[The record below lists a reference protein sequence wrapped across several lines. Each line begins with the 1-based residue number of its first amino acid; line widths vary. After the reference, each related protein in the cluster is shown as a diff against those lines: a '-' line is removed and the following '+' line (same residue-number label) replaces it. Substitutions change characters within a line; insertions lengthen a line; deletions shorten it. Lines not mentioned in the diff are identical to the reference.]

1 MTQDRD
7 APIIGQA
14 FAPGASRG
22 MPARLCLNASQRVVW
37 IETEQGPASG
47 RALVKVVTLEAPLGS
62 VETRLCLPDG
72 WLFLTNDRR
81 IHSLLGRNRLGA
93 WRHSLEAFSPRLIG
107 VFAAALVGLWAIWA
121 YALPLL
127 AAIAVW
133 LTPPQMIAA
142 IDRGT
147 LNSFDATFAEP
158 TTVSAQRQ
166 SEIQDLFEKL
176 VVHVPQHNDHSFRLE
191 FRAIPA
197 VGPNAFALPGGT
209 MIMTD
214 DMIDTFGD
222 DRDLIAGVL
231 AHEMGHVV
239 DQHGLKMLY
248 RSVSLYVIFALFAGD
263 FGPVLDEV
271 MVEGHALLA
280 LVHSKRFERDADQFA
295 LGLLHD
301 AGISPLGL
309 RRFFKELEKYD
320 VPTDWMSTHPLS
332 KDRVDAIDAFID
344 AHKK

>member
-1 MTQDRD
+1 MTQDPD
-7 APIIGQA
+7 ATITGQA

-22 MPARLCLNASQRVVW
+22 MSATLRLNTSRSLVW
-37 IETEQGPASG
+37 IETAEGAVSD
-47 RALVKVVTLEAPLGS
+47 RALVRNITLEAPLGS
-62 VETRLCLPDG
+62 VETRLALPDG
-72 WLFLTNDRR
+72 WLFLTNDMR
-81 IHSLLGRNRLGA
+81 IHALLGRNRFGA
-93 WRHSLEAFSPRLIG
+93 WRHALEAFSPRLIG
-107 VFAAALVGLWAIWA
+107 VFAAAIVGLWAIWT
-121 YALPLL
+121 YAIPLL

-158 TTVSAQRQ
+158 TTLSAQRQ
-166 SEIQDLFEKL
+166 NEIHDLFKRL
-176 VVHVPQHNDHSFRLE
+176 VVHIPRQDKHNFSLE

-222 DRDLIAGVL
+222 DPDLIAGVL

-248 RSVSLYVIFALFAGD
+248 RSLSLYVIFALFAGD

-295 LGLLHD
+295 LELLHS

-344 AHKK
+344 AHK